1 MMFVCIKTLSSNL
14 ISKLR
19 QTHDTRCESWPDT
32 NSKMTKS
39 SILMVRRVRFN
50 CSYMYSCFDSSIN
63 STAPFPHYL
72 NETRLTN
79 KTLVRIGGNELSRST
94 SPNEPIPS
102 CTNRAQRVWGRGQAK
117 LVYNQHHHRRR
128 LAMLLFHSLC
138 VSRSGRHQT
147 KFDARSTDFHLQRL
161 MSSET
166 AANFYLFNER
176 DVSINAGFVGNCTTL
191 SPLKAS

>member
-39 SILMVRRVRFN
+39 SILMARRVRFN

-63 STAPFPHYL
+63 STAPFRPTIWVRLDWQTKLSSGLEVMNSLARQVPMNPFQRALIVHRECEGEDKRSL
-72 NETRLTN
+72 FTINIIIVDDWWCCCFTR
-79 KTLVRIGGNELSRST
+79 
-94 SPNEPIPS
+94 
-102 CTNRAQRVWGRGQAK
+102 
-117 LVYNQHHHRRR
+117 
-128 LAMLLFHSLC
+128 C